1 MSNHQASSRKMI
13 RPLFGGLAGAL
24 VAGIGFLILFAVA
37 VATDTPMIG
46 KNGLVIAA
54 LVLPLV
60 CVTCG
65 VMIARRSRKPRSGP
79 NQSRSPSP
87 FS

>member
-1 MSNHQASSRKMI
+1 MSNHQTSSRKMI
-13 RPLFGGLAGAL
+13 ETLFGGLAGAL

-46 KNGLVIAA
+46 KYGLVMAA
-54 LVLPLV
+54 LALPIM

-65 VMIARRSRKPRSGP
+65 MMIARRKRTLGQG
-79 NQSRSPSP
+79 QSQK
-87 FS
+87 